1 MARLNSGVG
10 HHRRARCLPYGV
22 RAIKRESIKEV
33 LMESPR
39 KLVEIITEDPEAM
52 ELLCKAL
59 ARDPQFARDLIDT
72 LNEAIADGA
81 RLGPG

>member
-1 MARLNSGVG
+1 
-10 HHRRARCLPYGV
+10 
-22 RAIKRESIKEV
+22 
-33 LMESPR
+33 MESPR